1 MWRALHASPPRNGE
15 LDTKKLVFGKLH
27 KNVDNI
33 KQKKNWKIF
42 VLTNCEALK
51 FWKQEWISNLSFSKI
66 SPMWRFVDATPLKQ
80 SVPSLKK
87 RLRLFLQTVFWNRKA
102 KKNRIRS
109 LFPFE
114 FSTKL
119 EARTELMGIWV
130 FATVLYGNLLGS
142 ALLFSPQ
149 NCQHKIIQ
157 NRVCNA
163 FWWVFEWF
171 SVIVIT
177 LEHAQK
183 FNNTLALSPVPSAPI
198 RDQDHVFC
206 VS

>member
-1 MWRALHASPPRNGE
+1 M
-15 LDTKKLVFGKLH
+15 D
-27 KNVDNI
+27 
-33 KQKKNWKIF
+33 
-42 VLTNCEALK
+42 LK
-51 FWKQEWISNLSFSKI
+51 FWL
-66 SPMWRFVDATPLKQ
+66 LKNI
-80 SVPSLKK
+80 PSDTYCARYSSETAGFLTTKK
-87 RLRLFLQTVFWNRKA
+87 LRLFLQTVFWYRKA

-119 EARTELMGIWV
+119 EARTELMGIWIL
-130 FATVLYGNLLGS
+130 ATVLYGNLLGS

-149 NCQHKIIQ
+149 NSQHKITQ

-177 LEHAQK
+177 LEHVGHISLRSNPICSRSDLASRKSSYPLSQQFITESILRISQK
-183 FNNTLALSPVPSAPI
+183 ILPKQENHNRRAHKRRKWSENGFLDPKQKHPESAK
-198 RDQDHVFC
+198 
-206 VS
+206 S